1 MSSESGLHGQADT
14 LAGQV
19 AIVTGASKGIGRA
32 VAVAFAARGARV
44 ALASRNERLLREHV
58 AEIESRGGQALA
70 IPTDVSDE
78 ASVAALFEQVTD
90 AFGAVNL
97 LVNSAG
103 AVAKTPF
110 AELDSATWDHVLG
123 VNLRGT
129 FLCCRA
135 AFRAMIP
142 NGGGV
147 IVNLSSLSGVR
158 GVEKFP
164 GLSAYN
170 TSKFGVAGLSEIL
183 AVEGRP
189 HHIRVIAVSPG
200 AVDTEMLRAAAP
212 QLKAGMT
219 PEELARIIVFL
230 VGPDA
235 RPLSGTNL
243 EIFSNE

>member
-103 AVAKTPF
+103 AVANTPF